1 MEATLNKLEGKYLT
15 FRLGR
20 EEYGIGILKVR
31 EIVALMDI
39 TPVPLTALY
48 IRGVVNLRGKII
60 PVVDMR
66 RKFSLPETEA
76 SRETCIITTMVQ
88 GKEGPVLTGLLVDG
102 VSEVV
107 QVAEADMEPVPALG
121 EDMKLDF
128 VMGLSKAKGRVV
140 VLLDMDK
147 VMQEQDLQEL
157 EKLHSS
163 SFLKGASGPES
174 GTAAPSSPLSGEA
187 RYSNNVNEGEPLTED
202 AKASS
207 NKKEG

>member
-1 MEATLNKLEGKYLT
+1 METTMKKVEGKYLT

-20 EEYGIGILKVR
+20 EEYGIEILKVR

-66 RKFSLPETEA
+66 RKFSLPETVA
-76 SRETCIITTMVQ
+76 GRDTCIITTMVE
-88 GKEGPVLTGLLVDG
+88 GKEGLVLTGLLVDG

-107 QVAEADMEPVPALG
+107 QIAAPEVEPVPALG

-128 VMGLSKAKGRVV
+128 VTGLSKAKGRVV

-147 VMQEQDLQEL
+147 VMQEHDLQEL
-157 EKLHSS
+157 KKLEQ
-163 SFLKGASGPES
+163 F
-174 GTAAPSSPLSGEA
+174 
-187 RYSNNVNEGEPLTED
+187 TED
-202 AKASS
+202 AKASTET
-207 NKKEG
+207 KEG

>member
-1 MEATLNKLEGKYLT
+1 MEATLKKTEGKYLT

-20 EEYGIGILKVR
+20 EEYGIEILRVR
-31 EIVALMDI
+31 EIVAMMEI
-39 TPVPLTALY
+39 TPVPLTALH

-66 RKFSLPETEA
+66 RKFSLPESAAT
-76 SRETCIITTMVQ
+76 RETCIITTMVE
-88 GKEGPVLTGLLVDG
+88 GKEGQVLTGLLVDG

-107 QVAEADMEPVPALG
+107 QIAASDVEPVPALG

-128 VMGLSKAKGRVV
+128 VTGLSKTKGRVI

-157 EKLHSS
+157 KKLEQ
-163 SFLKGASGPES
+163 LTGDAQAS
-174 GTAAPSSPLSGEA
+174 
-187 RYSNNVNEGEPLTED
+187 TET
-202 AKASS
+202 
-207 NKKEG
+207 KEG